1 VRFDFESVTFWLFYL
16 YLCLCGESRLLVSWC
31 AGGRCTMTGS
41 DEDHGRGL
49 ETWCGGPGM
58 VRHRSGIRWPDDQEV
73 GSCRVRSAPCT

>member
-1 VRFDFESVTFWLFYL
+1 
-16 YLCLCGESRLLVSWC
+16 
-31 AGGRCTMTGS
+31 MTGS